1 MPTIFFKKYDT
12 KFLLT
17 LFSIFLSNVT
27 FATYSVFNLIFALT
41 GCYYYLMQRGK
52 FDALFYVII
61 VLMLMIGL
69 GQAFTFGTFNYYNFG
84 GIFLIFLIPY
94 FAYRAV
100 GFIYFKYFVS
110 IIYNLCIISLVFWTL
125 INVIPEMGVFLKSV
139 SKVLHLDPGSDESII
154 IYNVELNKSTFG
166 FIKNSGFTAEGG
178 LFCTFIIPALFFN
191 SVNGNFFSKQNI
203 VFIFTIFT
211 TASTAGYSA
220 LLFFFLFVI
229 ISLQNKVYT
238 ILLLPLIIYLGFYSI
253 TELPFMYEKVSK
265 SFNDE
270 MNVYN
275 STKNPARKGRFLS
288 ARVDL
293 DIIKENPFT
302 GRGIYSEVRYLNDEE
317 REIGYSNSYLG
328 IVGLASRYG
337 LVLWSLYMYLL
348 VMFLIKINNL
358 YHQSKKTNKLFF
370 LFFLL
375 AIIAI
380 AMGQNPF
387 YLVVYLC
394 MVYAGY
400 DLITQKV
407 RLINIQSIKHKV

>member
-1 MPTIFFKKYDT
+1 MPIILFKKYDP

-17 LFSIFLSNVT
+17 VLSIFLSNVT
-27 FATYSVFNLIFALT
+27 FATYSIFNVIFAVVAA
-41 GCYYYLMQRGK
+41 YYYLAQKGK
-52 FDALFYVII
+52 FDGLFYVIVI
-61 VLMLMIGL
+61 LMLMIGL
-69 GQAFTFGTFNYYNFG
+69 GQAFAFDAFNYYNFG

-94 FAYRAV
+94 FAYRAIGLV
-100 GFIYFKYFVS
+100 YFKYFVK
-110 IIYNLCIISLVFWTL
+110 IIYHLCVISLVFWGL
-125 INVIPEMGVFLKSV
+125 INIAPEIGIFLKSI
-139 SKVLHLDPGSDESII
+139 SKALHLDPASNESLI
-154 IYNVELNKSTFG
+154 IYNVELNRSSFG

-191 SVNGNFFSKQNI
+191 SMNGYFFSKQNI
-203 VFIFTIFT
+203 VFIITILS
-211 TASTAGYSA
+211 TASTSGYSA
-220 LLFFFLFVI
+220 LIIFLLFVI
-229 ISLQNKVYT
+229 ISIKNKVLT
-238 ILLLPLIIYLGFYSI
+238 ILLLPIIVFMSYYTV
-253 TELPFMYEKVSK
+253 TELPFMYEKVNK

-275 STKNPARKGRFLS
+275 TTKNPARRGRFLS

-348 VMFLIKINNL
+348 VMFIV
-358 YHQSKKTNKLFF
+358 KTNKLYTQQKKTNRLFSIFF
-370 LFFLL
+370 ILSIL
-375 AIIAI
+375 AI

-387 YLVVYLC
+387 YLVIYLC

-400 DLITQKV
+400 DLLVKRVSLTK
-407 RLINIQSIKHKV
+407 IKPIK